1 MSNRAVI
8 TTAPYDEKNVGIY
21 LHWNGGRES
30 IEGFLAAA
38 KQLKF
43 RSPREDDTYALARL
57 VQLIGNFFGGSTSL
71 GIGIV
76 GQLDADNGDNG
87 VWLIGEDWKI
97 VGGMHGAEVA
107 AKLPMT
113 EKQMTTAAG
122 VTAKVIERFKGINKE

>member
-1 MSNRAVI
+1 MGNKAVI

-57 VQLIGNFFGGSTSL
+57 VQIIGNFFGGTTSL

-76 GQLDADNGDNG
+76 GQLDTDNGDNG

-97 VGGMHGAEVA
+97 MGGMHGADVK

-113 EKQMTTAAG
+113 EKQMTAA
-122 VTAKVIERFKGINKE
+122 AEIAAEVIECFKCIDK